1 MRNMTSLGLCWGLVF
16 ALVAVAL
23 GQQQTTGNWQNGLQR
38 PPQTT
43 DTTRMPLDRAQ
54 ASPPGQPGGEFSV
67 LRQSNPAPNQ
77 PGARPLAPPQNPAP
91 IANDDQRRG
100 ELGIWM
106 GETGGP
112 GVQILRV
119 TRGSAADQ
127 AGLRVGDIILQ
138 VNGRG
143 AVTPQETA
151 SLIKQINIGQTG
163 TLSIWRNGNQEQ
175 VQVTMQPIRE
185 RAREIAGETSR
196 QVGFE
201 GSEVAPNSDLAAR
214 TERLEQQIN
223 SLTQELTSLRQEMA
237 QLRTTGPVQTGFN
250 TEMKQATPPA
260 PPQDRYQASKPAPPA
275 PTNPPSPPPA
285 PTKPEEKP
293 LTPPAAT
300 LEPAKPA
307 SSPQPAAKNP
317 PTDDLFGPRSPAKS
331 EEKPKTEE
339 KPKAGDKSA
348 TDDLFK

>member
-1 MRNMTSLGLCWGLVF
+1 
-16 ALVAVAL
+16 
-23 GQQQTTGNWQNGLQR
+23 
-38 PPQTT
+38 
-43 DTTRMPLDRAQ
+43 
-54 ASPPGQPGGEFSV
+54 
-67 LRQSNPAPNQ
+67 
-77 PGARPLAPPQNPAP
+77 
-91 IANDDQRRG
+91 
-100 ELGIWM
+100 M

-127 AGLRVGDIILQ
+127 AGLRIGDIILQ

-151 SLIKQINIGQTG
+151 SLIKQINVGQTG

-175 VQVTMQPIRE
+175 VQITMQPLRE
-185 RAREIAGETSR
+185 RSRDVATETSR
-196 QVGFE
+196 QVGFS
-201 GSEVAPNSDLAAR
+201 GSETAPNSDLAAR

-223 SLTQELTSLRQEMA
+223 SLTQELASLRQEMA
-237 QLRTTGPVQTGFN
+237 QLRTNGPVQTGFN
-250 TEMKQATPPA
+250 TEAKQPAPPA

-285 PTKPEEKP
+285 PAKSEEKP

-300 LEPAKPA
+300 PAPAKPA
-307 SSPQPAAKNP
+307 TPPQPAAEKP
-317 PTDDLFGPRSPAKS
+317 PADDLFGAPAATPKN

-339 KPKAGDKSA
+339 KPKASDKGA

>member
-1 MRNMTSLGLCWGLVF
+1 LIF

-23 GQQQTTGNWQNGLQR
+23 GQQQPTGTWQNG
-38 PPQTT
+38 PQTSPQT
-43 DTTRMPLDRAQ
+43 IDTTGMPLDRAQ

-67 LRQSNPAPNQ
+67 LQQPNQAWNQ
-77 PGARPLAPPQNPAP
+77 PGARPPATPQNPVSA
-91 IANDDQRRG
+91 ANDDQRRG

-119 TRGSAADQ
+119 TSGSAADQ

-151 SLIKQINIGQTG
+151 NLIKQINIGQTG

-175 VQVTMQPIRE
+175 VQITMQPLRE
-185 RAREIAGETSR
+185 RARDLASNTSR
-196 QVGFE
+196 QVGFD
-201 GSEVAPNSDLAAR
+201 GSEAPSNSDLAAR

-223 SLTQELTSLRQEMA
+223 SLTQELASLRKELA
-237 QLRTTGPVQTGFN
+237 QLRTNGPVQTGFN
-250 TEMKQATPPA
+250 TETKQATPAA
-260 PPQDRYQASKPAPPA
+260 PPQDRYEASKPATPG
-275 PTNPPSPPPA
+275 PTTPPSPPPA
-285 PTKPEEKP
+285 SAKSEEKP

-300 LEPAKPA
+300 PQPAKPEA
-307 SSPQPAAKNP
+307 PPQPAAKTP
-317 PTDDLFGPRSPAKS
+317 PADDLFGPSSPPTKS

-339 KPKAGDKSA
+339 KPKANDKSA